1 MWVLRL
7 VELRSRYLTPASVL
21 LQEPSASFLGTV
33 ISVVALI
40 GKAVSGEGHWGV

>member
-1 MWVLRL
+1 MLRL
-7 VELRSRYLTPASVL
+7 LELRSRYLTAASVL

-40 GKAVSGEGHWGV
+40 GKAVSGEGHWGI

>member
-1 MWVLRL
+1 MP
-7 VELRSRYLTPASVL
+7 RYLTPASV

-40 GKAVSGEGHWGV
+40 GKAVSGKATGVSNHLVN